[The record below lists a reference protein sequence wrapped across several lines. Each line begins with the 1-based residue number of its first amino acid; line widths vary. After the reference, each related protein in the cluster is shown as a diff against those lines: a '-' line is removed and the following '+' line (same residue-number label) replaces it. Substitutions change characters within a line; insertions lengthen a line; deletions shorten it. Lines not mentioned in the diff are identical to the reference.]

1 MADMA
6 PRQVINNGTYTLTL
20 ADLSSS
26 GQVSNVFS
34 DVTVTVSGKTLSF
47 TANGT
52 SYSYTY
58 DYSWGSTSLNE
69 IIAGNGHG
77 GYYII
82 TTSKNNIGT
91 SYSYSYSSNTSKN
104 QWNVTNNGKNYTLNQ
119 DSTMSSSGSFD
130 PCFLAG
136 TLIQTPNGLVAV
148 EDLKIGD
155 VLSITLPNGTAAT
168 RKVIWA
174 GSNRKQ
180 TFPWQHDD
188 EAGYPVRIL
197 KNAIS
202 EGVPF
207 KDLLVTAEHCLFLN
221 GHFIPARMLVN
232 GRSISYDRSITSYDY
247 YHIETEDHAIITADG
262 VQTETYLN
270 TGNRGMFSQSGT
282 VVSLTSPAKSWEA
295 DAAAPLTTD
304 RAIVEPI
311 FREIEARA
319 EHVAPNTEAPQTVLT
334 SDSDLHLLC
343 DNGCTLRP
351 VKTEMGKVEFLLP
364 AGVRAIQIM
373 SRASRPS
380 DVVGPFLDD
389 RRTLGVPVGNVTI
402 SNAKGTQQITSH
414 QTEAPLAG
422 WYPTDASRYRWTAGS
437 AWLSLEERAEDG
449 MAVLSME
456 IAGSGPYVVSV
467 EEAQTALRA

>member
-1 MADMA
+1 MPDM
-6 PRQVINNGTYTLTL
+6 PGKQVIQNGTYTLTL
-20 ADLSSS
+20 ANLSSN
-26 GQVSNVFS
+26 GKVSNVFT
-34 DVTVTVSGKTLSF
+34 DVKVTVSGQTLSF
-47 TANGT
+47 TADGT

-82 TTSKNNIGT
+82 TTSKSNIGT
-91 SYSYSYSSNTSKN
+91 SYKYNYNSDTSKN
-104 QWNVTNNGKNYTLNQ
+104 QWTVTNNGTTYTLSQ
-119 DSTMSSSGSFD
+119 DSSMSSTGSFD

-136 TLIQTPNGLVAV
+136 TLIQTPDGLVAV
-148 EDLKIGD
+148 EDLGIGD
-155 VLSITLPNGTAAT
+155 LVSVTLPDGTAVA
-168 RKVIWA
+168 RKIIWA
-174 GSNRKQ
+174 GSNQKQ

-247 YHIETEDHAIITADG
+247 YHVETEDHAIITADG
-262 VQTETYLN
+262 VLTETYLN

-282 VVSLTSPAKSWEA
+282 VVSLSSPSKSWEA
-295 DAAAPLTTD
+295 DAAVPLTTD

-319 EHVAPNTEAPQTVLT
+319 EQVAPHTESTQTVLT

-343 DNGCTLRP
+343 DNGSTLRP
-351 VKTEMGKVEFLLP
+351 VKSEMGKVEFLLP
-364 AGVRAIQIM
+364 AGVRSIQIM

-389 RRTLGVPVGNVTI
+389 RRELGVPVGNVTI
-402 SNAKGTQQITSH
+402 SNAKGTQKITSH
-414 QTEAPLAG
+414 QTTASLSG
-422 WYPTDASRYRWTAGS
+422 WYPTDASRYRWTAGN
-437 AWLSLEERAEDG
+437 AWLSLEERKEDG

-456 IAGSGPYVVSV
+456 IAGSGPYIESV
-467 EEAQTALRA
+467 NEAQTALRA